1 MESVKLGKPRAD
13 DDVPLTIRHPTV
25 SPNSPIPANPFHPF
39 HFPRL
44 NSNPLKCLSTL
55 VLRIRGAPSA
65 PRVRRFPS
73 RLFGA
78 TIHGTNC
85 NMTNDG
91 INTLTYDAENHVVS
105 STSGSGS
112 GTYTYDGNGQRVIK
126 VGGSNTIVTIFAGA
140 QVLAEYYNGAAPSAP
155 TNEYIYAGSL
165 KVASIQS
172 GGTNYWHN
180 DHLSPRVRTD
190 TSGNVS
196 DERGTFPFGE
206 TWYSPGA
213 SPYMYTTYYRD
224 YEASGNDYAQA
235 RTYAGG
241 LGRFS
246 SPDPISGSTSDPQSL
261 NRYSYVRNMPVMF
274 ADPFGTCPPVV
285 ENRDPDKNQSQ
296 DSESGGG
303 PYIVDFSD
311 PAAPDPE
318 APPQGTPGGCG
329 TPPWYY
335 TMGGGGGDGAL
346 GGGTGGG
353 LVSIDGG
360 EGFAPGD
367 GGWGLTGIGTD
378 PFSILDAAFTPTS
391 YQTVD
396 NPDCPN
402 GDCPGGVGDE
412 SITVPVYGNLGLLSL
427 LGGPA
432 GDDLIG
438 NTLKRLQR
446 LLKLD
451 QKCSAFLN
459 GGGTDVQAELA
470 GVIDKHLYGQTEI
483 VPTKNANGTL
493 TMNNAISFGYIPGQ
507 AITVNTIGAF
517 FNATYQG
524 LPLTTDRGRISGGTP
539 VAQGFI
545 LLHEL
550 GHLTDALNPD
560 FNKQKVIDQN
570 DKALEVH
577 CKDLIK
583 ALSK

>member
-1 MESVKLGKPRAD
+1 
-13 DDVPLTIRHPTV
+13 
-25 SPNSPIPANPFHPF
+25 
-39 HFPRL
+39 
-44 NSNPLKCLSTL
+44 
-55 VLRIRGAPSA
+55 
-65 PRVRRFPS
+65 
-73 RLFGA
+73 
-78 TIHGTNC
+78 
-85 NMTNDG
+85 MTNDG

-126 VGGSNTIVTIFAGA
+126 VGGGNTIVTIFAGA
-140 QVLAEYYNGAAPSAP
+140 QVLAEYYNGALPSAP

-224 YEASGNDYAQA
+224 YEAAGNDYAQA
-235 RTYAGG
+235 RTFVGG

-303 PYIVDFSD
+303 PYVADFSD

-427 LGGPA
+427 LGGP
-432 GDDLIG
+432 GG
-438 NTLKRLQR
+438 NTSGGNNSPQKT
-446 LLKLD
+446 K
-451 QKCSAFLN
+451 KCSGSARVLQ
-459 GGGTDVQAELA
+459 G
-470 GVIDKHLYGQTEI
+470 
-483 VPTKNANGTL
+483 NA
-493 TMNNAISFGYIPGQ
+493 
-507 AITVNTIGAF
+507 NTIGKPEGFSGPSAGNILVTANGAAVIPSQF
-517 FNATYQG
+517 GGKGALRPYLSQ
-524 LPLTTDRGRISGGTP
+524 ISGVFP
-539 VAQGFI
+539 NVNASFQGVVDVIGGAPPPGFPPNSNVQTDLMSLNPGNLI
-545 LLHEL
+545 LEL
-550 GHLTDALNPD
+550 PGAPKDYGVTAVTLTIPAALNCPTGTT
-560 FNKQKVIDQN
+560 QVP
-570 DKALEVH
+570 
-577 CKDLIK
+577 
-583 ALSK
+583 

>member
-1 MESVKLGKPRAD
+1 
-13 DDVPLTIRHPTV
+13 
-25 SPNSPIPANPFHPF
+25 
-39 HFPRL
+39 
-44 NSNPLKCLSTL
+44 
-55 VLRIRGAPSA
+55 
-65 PRVRRFPS
+65 
-73 RLFGA
+73 
-78 TIHGTNC
+78 
-85 NMTNDG
+85 MTNDG

-126 VGGSNTIVTIFAGA
+126 VGGGNTIVTIFAGA
-140 QVLAEYYNGAAPSAP
+140 QVLAEYYNGALPSAP

-224 YEASGNDYAQA
+224 YEAAGNDYAQA
-235 RTYAGG
+235 RTFVGG

-303 PYIVDFSD
+303 PYVADFSD

-427 LGGPA
+427 LGGPGGNSSGA
-432 GDDLIG
+432 LKKGLREILKNKNCAALLGGINKANQILDHFLGTVNVDTQQSMGNLFNTAKPFIDSGKAVAVTFTPASGNFTNGQFTGPNFSSFVG
-438 NTLKRLQR
+438 NTFAEYSSSAQLTVEMHEFIHAASSPLTN
-446 LLKLD
+446 KLFVD
-451 QKCSAFLN
+451 MMRPN
-459 GGGTDVQAELA
+459 
-470 GVIDKHLYGQTEI
+470 
-483 VPTKNANGTL
+483 
-493 TMNNAISFGYIPGQ
+493 IPGM
-507 AITVNTIGAF
+507 AKN
-517 FNATYQG
+517 
-524 LPLTTDRGRISGGTP
+524 RISNVYDINKKCGTALP
-539 VAQGFI
+539 PGF
-545 LLHEL
+545 
-550 GHLTDALNPD
+550 
-560 FNKQKVIDQN
+560 
-570 DKALEVH
+570 
-577 CKDLIK
+577 
-583 ALSK
+583 